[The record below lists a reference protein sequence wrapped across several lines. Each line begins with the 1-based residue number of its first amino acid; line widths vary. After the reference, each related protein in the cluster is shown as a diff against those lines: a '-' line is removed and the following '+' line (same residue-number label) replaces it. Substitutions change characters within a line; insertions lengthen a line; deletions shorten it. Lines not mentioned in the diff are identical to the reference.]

1 MIRTLVQPAPVIAV
15 HMSRAGE
22 EAPPNTDLHFAGPQ
36 DFDGAARQILEE
48 LKRRGVLLQ
57 TSGRQVHQSVFN
69 LVRRARLFDS
79 IETPVVAFF
88 INNFEGFS

>member
-1 MIRTLVQPAPVIAV
+1 MSAGPVIAV

-57 TSGRQVHQSVFN
+57 IEQNKIHHSVFD
-69 LVRRARLFDS
+69 LVSTPGQLFDS
-79 IETPVVAFF
+79 IETPVVASF